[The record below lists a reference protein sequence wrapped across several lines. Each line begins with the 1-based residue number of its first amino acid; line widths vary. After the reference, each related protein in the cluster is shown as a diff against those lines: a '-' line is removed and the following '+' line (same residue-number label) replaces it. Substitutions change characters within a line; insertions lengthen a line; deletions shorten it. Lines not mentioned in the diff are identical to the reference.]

1 LKNRKRGGYTM
12 GYTGKVKKTLK
23 EYFEY
28 NSFLVG
34 QEGVIQSILEGR
46 DTIAIF
52 PTGGGKSLCYQLPAL
67 IFPGTTIVISPLI
80 SLMKDQ
86 VDELTKLSINA
97 AYISSILP
105 DKQVTRT
112 IRDMKLGKYKIVYI
126 APERFYSDDFLTAL
140 QDIQVP
146 FVAVDEAHCISQW
159 GHNFRPA
166 YLKIRNLIEHMGNP
180 ILAAFTATA
189 TKKVQNDI
197 ANLLGMKGNCN
208 VFVESFDR
216 PNLEFRVERCEDKR
230 TYILRYIQKNRHK
243 SGIIYA
249 ATRAKV
255 EEIHL
260 ILKDRGVS
268 SGMYH
273 AGLNRMTRNNTQE
286 AFLKDEIKI
295 MVATNAFGMGIDKSN
310 VRYIIHWNMPKS
322 LENYYQ
328 EAGRAGRD
336 GLESSC
342 ILLHS
347 EDDYRLNRFMIE
359 GNYPPIKLVE
369 GLYKRIKAGKHEG
382 IPQELLLRSRSVDRH
397 ALQSAFKKLLEYNYI
412 RLKDGL
418 VYPMYSREFD
428 LTQEEIDW
436 HKEVEI
442 RRLEKMEEYCK
453 GEKCLRQFILDYF
466 DEQVEFN
473 NCGNCSVCNKER
485 ISKTSQWDLDK
496 LIRDIFS

>member
-1 LKNRKRGGYTM
+1 M
-12 GYTGKVKKTLK
+12 DYTGDMKRILKTYFGHNGFLMGQK
-23 EYFEY
+23 E
-28 NSFLVG
+28 
-34 QEGVIQSILEGR
+34 VIESILEGR
-46 DTIAIF
+46 NTIAIF

-86 VDELTKLSINA
+86 VDELTKLNINA
-97 AYISSILP
+97 AYISSILS
-105 DKQVTRT
+105 DRQVTRT
-112 IRDMKLGKYKIVYI
+112 IRDMKRGKYKIVYI
-126 APERFYSDDFLTAL
+126 APERFYSEDFLSAL
-140 QDIQVP
+140 QEIHVP
-146 FVAVDEAHCISQW
+146 LVAVDEAHCISQW

-166 YLKIRNLIEHMGNP
+166 YLKIKNLIEHIGNP

-189 TKKVQNDI
+189 TKRVQNDI
-197 ANLLGMKGNCN
+197 VNLLGMKENCN

-216 PNLEFRVERCEDKR
+216 PNLEFKVERCEDKWS
-230 TYILRYIQKNRHK
+230 YILKHIQKNRHK
-243 SGIIYA
+243 PGIIYA

-260 ILKDRGVS
+260 MLRERGVAT
-268 SGMYH
+268 GMYH
-273 AGLNRMTRNNTQE
+273 AGLNRVTRNNTQE
-286 AFLKDEIKI
+286 AFLNDEITI
-295 MVATNAFGMGIDKSN
+295 MVATNAFGMGIDKSD

-336 GLESSC
+336 GLASSC

-369 GLYKRIKAGKHEG
+369 GLYKRIKAKEHEG
-382 IPQELLLRSRSVDRH
+382 IPQEVLLRSRSVDKH
-397 ALQSAFKKLLEYNYI
+397 TLHSALKKLLEYNYA
-412 RLKDGL
+412 RLNDGL

-442 RRLEKMEEYCK
+442 NRLEKMEEYCK
-453 GEKCLRQFILDYF
+453 GGKCLRRFILEYF
-466 DEQVEFN
+466 DEHVKSN
-473 NCGNCSVCNKER
+473 NCGNCSVCNKGR
-485 ISKTSQWDLDK
+485 KTRLSQWDLDK
-496 LIRDIFS
+496 LVRDIFS